1 MDDQKTAPSELEKQL
16 NRKSIEMKSI
26 QQIGRALSSELR
38 IDRLLMLVI
47 EEVNKLMDSERGTF
61 YIVDN
66 EKGELWSKVAQA
78 AEILEIRLKIGVGL
92 AGHVAKTG
100 DVINIPDAYKD
111 DRFNPAIDKK
121 TGFKTQSILCMPIFE
136 ASKDDNKNKNIIGVL
151 QILNKR
157 NGVFL
162 EEDEELLASMAS
174 QIAIA
179 INNSCT
185 TCNVNMYIVPIFVGE
200 G

>member
-66 EKGELWSKVAQA
+66 EKGELWSKRNI
-78 AEILEIRLKIGVGL
+78 ERRLMVFRPLQFINLLITAWRMISIG
-92 AGHVAKTG
+92 
-100 DVINIPDAYKD
+100 I
-111 DRFNPAIDKK
+111 
-121 TGFKTQSILCMPIFE
+121 
-136 ASKDDNKNKNIIGVL
+136 
-151 QILNKR
+151 
-157 NGVFL
+157 
-162 EEDEELLASMAS
+162 
-174 QIAIA
+174 
-179 INNSCT
+179 
-185 TCNVNMYIVPIFVGE
+185 
-200 G
+200 